1 MNKYMIAYLPS
12 KEVSDYVTKL
22 VNEIAEK
29 FDEKYILE
37 NPRPVHV
44 TLKSPFEFEK
54 VEEVE
59 SIVEN
64 FVKTQKS
71 ANIFTGDFE
80 EFRGKVFFLKTNFSQ
95 EAMEIQ
101 KELIEQ
107 IRVIKEIRI
116 DRYAEEFTPHLTV
129 GYANSQES
137 YDGIVEILEK
147 TPNPDFD
154 FKFDNI
160 TILKKVGNAWEI
172 HKRFEMGDSAHA
184 SVSSDEQK

>member
-1 MNKYMIAYLPS
+1 MNKYMIAYLPN
-12 KEVSDYVTKL
+12 KEVSDYVTKII
-22 VNEIAEK
+22 NELAEK
-29 FDEKYILE
+29 FNEKYILE

-54 VEEVE
+54 IEEVE
-59 SIVEN
+59 SIIEN

-71 ANIFTGDFE
+71 ADIATGDFE

-107 IRVIKEIRI
+107 IRVLKDIRI

-147 TPNPDFD
+147 TQNPDFD

-160 TILKKVGNAWEI
+160 SILKKVGDAWEL
-172 HKRFEMGDSAHA
+172 HKRFEISPQG
-184 SVSSDEQK
+184 VSPMRSE

>member
-1 MNKYMIAYLPS
+1 MRGKNRMASDKFMIAYLPS

-22 VNEIAEK
+22 INELAEK

-54 VEEVE
+54 IEEVE
-59 SIVEN
+59 LIIEK

-71 ANIFTGDFE
+71 AGISTGDFE

-107 IRVIKEIRI
+107 VRVLKEIRI
-116 DRYAEEFTPHLTV
+116 DRYDEEFTPHLTV

-160 TILKKVGNAWEI
+160 ALLKKNKNVWEVYKI
-172 HKRFEMGDSAHA
+172 YEIKP
-184 SVSSDEQK
+184 